1 MEHIRFAA
9 SPIISPGGDVA
20 DASGFSPYPG
30 NINILLFSLP
40 RYAQRLDETSGV
52 VPEFVNPKWAD
63 KEKTKLKSS
72 TRLDTWVRNV
82 NEKYPL
88 VI

>member
-1 MEHIRFAA
+1 M
-9 SPIISPGGDVA
+9 P

-40 RYAQRLDETSGV
+40 RYAERLEETSGV

-63 KEKTKLKSS
+63 KEKTRLKSS
-72 TRLDTWVRNV
+72 TRLDAWYA
-82 NEKYPL
+82 ESSL
-88 VI
+88 VSSLV